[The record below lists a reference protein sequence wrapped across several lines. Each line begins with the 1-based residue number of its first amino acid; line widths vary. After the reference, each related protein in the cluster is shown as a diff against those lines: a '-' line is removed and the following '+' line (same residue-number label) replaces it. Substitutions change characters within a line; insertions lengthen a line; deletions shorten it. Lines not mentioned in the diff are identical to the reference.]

1 MKAIFAFTAWL
12 IAIAIHILIN
22 IPRGKGNQAMK
33 YAQLIDYN
41 MRNIFLEKS
50 CIRSGVETI
59 PRAYI
64 WIISREFYTVYFNCM
79 PS

>member
-1 MKAIFAFTAWL
+1 
-12 IAIAIHILIN
+12 
-22 IPRGKGNQAMK
+22 MK